1 MRKII
6 DKGLELSLIF
16 LMAFLVVDVL
26 WQVLSRYI
34 LVSPSSVTDELAGY
48 LLIWVG
54 LLGAAYVSGKNEHLA
69 IDLLLQHIRPSRRK
83 LLRLFIFL
91 IVFLFAVFVL
101 IVGGTWLVY
110 TRFHLGV
117 TSASLEINL
126 GYFFLLVVGVPVA
139 YSIGVAGILTML
151 VNIDSLPAL
160 TTYAMRMASGLDS
173 FALLAIPFFIL
184 AGNIMNSGGIALRL
198 IDFAKVLVG
207 RLPGGLAVVNVV
219 ANMLFGA
226 ISGSAAAAAS
236 AIGSIMTPEMKK
248 AGYDPNF
255 SAAVNISS
263 ATTGMTIPPSN
274 VLIVYS
280 LASGGVSV
288 SALFMAGYLPGILTG
303 VAIMIVAAMFAARK
317 GYPVG
322 VRVPFSEATRVF
334 FRAIPSLMLLVI
346 VIGGILA
353 GLFTATE
360 ASAIAVLYALILS
373 FIYKELTW
381 AKLPQVLLRSA
392 KTTAIV
398 LLLVATCTGLSWI
411 MSYENIPQTVSAA
424 LLSISDNPVVI
435 LILINVILL
444 IVGIFM
450 DMTPAVLIF
459 TPIFLPIATGQLGMD
474 PVHFG
479 IMMVLNL
486 CVGLCTP
493 PVGSVLFIGCSVA
506 GTKIDQVIRPLLP
519 MFAAMVIVLFLVA
532 FLPDLSLLIPRL
544 FGL

>member
-1 MRKII
+1 MDII
-6 DKGLELSLIF
+6 G
-16 LMAFLVVDVL
+16 
-26 WQVLSRYI
+26 I
-34 LVSPSSVTDELAGY
+34 LV
-48 LLIWVG
+48 
-54 LLGAAYVSGKNEHLA
+54 
-69 IDLLLQHIRPSRRK
+69 
-83 LLRLFIFL
+83 
-91 IVFLFAVFVL
+91 
-101 IVGGTWLVY
+101 LVIS
-110 TRFHLGV
+110 F
-117 TSASLEINL
+117 
-126 GYFFLLVVGVPVA
+126 FFLLVVGVPVA

-236 AIGSIMTPEMKK
+236 
-248 AGYDPNF
+248 
-255 SAAVNISS
+255 
-263 ATTGMTIPPSN
+263 
-274 VLIVYS
+274 
-280 LASGGVSV
+280 ASGGVSV